1 VAGSAWSYRNEVWWA
16 HTAAALTVAVGLV
29 GVLGASGGGGP
40 AEVAVATLL
49 TVAGF
54 EAKAR
59 WPRLPSLV
67 LAIWTGAPA
76 VFINVHGRSEATM
89 FLLVI
94 AVSFVA
100 LTEPDRRV
108 SLAVGAAGVVAPAAI
123 APFAE
128 HSFGWPF
135 WMMGIAFGWLSGG
148 QMRRFRR
155 LVDELEATREQLAA
169 QAVHLERRR
178 IAADLHDL
186 VGHSLTVVLLYRTGA
201 RRQLQDDPAGAAS
214 ALQEAE
220 EIGRA
225 SLAEIRHNVAALR
238 DTGDGSMQPTPGAAD
253 LVSLVNQL
261 LAAGGLVDLDVTG
274 DLAGVEAIVGVVVYR
289 VVQESLNNAARHA
302 LHAAARVEVVV
313 GRDAVDVSVVNRRGA
328 ASVEAVGGGHG
339 VGLIGMRE
347 RVEAVGGSLSAGP
360 EADGWAVRARVPRP
374 ALVDQP

>member
-1 VAGSAWSYRNEVWWA
+1 VARSGWSYRNQVWWA
-16 HTAAALTVAVGLV
+16 HTAAALAVAVGLI
-29 GVLGASGGGGP
+29 GIIGATGAGGP
-40 AEVAVATLL
+40 AEVAVATLI
-49 TVAGF
+49 TVAGL

-59 WPRLPSLV
+59 WPGLPSSV
-67 LAIWTGAPA
+67 LAVWTGAPA
-76 VFINVHGRSEATM
+76 VIINVRGRSEAIM

-94 AVSFVA
+94 VVSFVA
-100 LTEPDRRV
+100 LTEADRRV
-108 SLAVGAAGVVAPAAI
+108 SLAIGAAGVLAPAGI

-135 WMMGIAFGWLSGG
+135 WMMGIAFGWLSGV

-186 VGHSLTVVLLYRTGA
+186 VGHSLTVVLLYLTGA
-201 RRQLQDDPAGAAS
+201 RRQLQDDPAGAAG

-220 EIGRA
+220 EIR
-225 SLAEIRHNVAALR
+225 RNVAALR
-238 DTGDGSMQPTPGAAD
+238 DTGDGSMEPTPGAAD
-253 LVSLVNQL
+253 LVNLVNQL
-261 LAAGGLVDLDVTG
+261 LAAGSMVDLQVTG
-274 DLAGVEAIVGVVVYR
+274 DLASVEAIIGVVVYR

-302 LHAAARVEVVV
+302 PHAAVRVEVAV
-313 GRDAVDVSVVNRRGA
+313 GPDAVEVSVVN
-328 ASVEAVGGGHG
+328 GGGIGGGEVSGGAHG

-347 RVEAVGGSLSAGP
+347 RVEAVGGTLSAGP
-360 EADGWAVRARVPRP
+360 AGDAWAVRARVPRP